1 MLQEK
6 HRKNVTEIRVLNHSG
21 GGENKGDPEAAIS
34 IILFCS
40 NTISLVRDTAVG
52 MPWWILQT
60 GLL

>member
-1 MLQEK
+1 MLQGK
-6 HRKNVTEIRVLNHSG
+6 HRKNATAMRVLNYSG

-34 IILFCS
+34 ITLFCS
-40 NTISLVRDTAVG
+40 NTISLVQDAAVG